1 MDKDRL
7 CRVINRVNDSVFEGE
22 SIGEEACEVADQS
35 FPAVRILGD
44 RFRQNFFELLLKF
57 RGELVEILHRLFG
70 ESDFVGLHFLS
81 PKSSSIEIVSP
92 VFICLMEALSLWRNP
107 GRDRSSKLSNRPS

>member
-1 MDKDRL
+1 MNKDCL

-22 SIGEEACEVADQS
+22 SIGEEACEVANQS
-35 FPAVRILGD
+35 LPATRILGD
-44 RFRQNFFELLLKF
+44 RFGEYLFELLLEF
-57 RGELVEILHRLFG
+57 GGELVEILHRFFG
-70 ESDFVGLHFLS
+70 ESDFVWLHFLS

-107 GRDRSSKLSNRPS
+107 GKERSSRLSSRLS

>member
-1 MDKDRL
+1 MPHRTRGPPRAERTVEALVRFFLFPVMGACPMDKDRL
-7 CRVINRVNDSVFEGE
+7 CRVINRINDSVFEGE

-70 ESDFVGLHFLS
+70 ESDF
-81 PKSSSIEIVSP
+81 I
-92 VFICLMEALSLWRNP
+92 
-107 GRDRSSKLSNRPS
+107 